1 VVGIAGTD
9 DKCQWLTGELG
20 FDAAINYKHADWKA
34 QLASA
39 TPKGVDI
46 DFENVGGDIMH
57 ATFAR
62 MNLHGRV
69 ALCGL
74 ISGYTTDQPNLGD
87 YATLIVKRLR
97 VQGFLILDYAPRF
110 AEAITQLAQW
120 KMAGKLKD
128 RETVV
133 DGLENATSAINMLFS
148 GANTG
153 KLLVKLKTD

>member
-1 VVGIAGTD
+1 
-9 DKCQWLTGELG
+9 
-20 FDAAINYKHADWKA
+20 
-34 QLASA
+34 
-39 TPKGVDI
+39 
-46 DFENVGGDIMH
+46 
-57 ATFAR
+57 

-110 AEAITQLAQW
+110 AEAISQLAQW

-128 RETVV
+128 RETIV
-133 DGLENATSAINMLFS
+133 DGIANATSAINMLFS

-153 KLLVKLKTD
+153 KLLVKLTKD